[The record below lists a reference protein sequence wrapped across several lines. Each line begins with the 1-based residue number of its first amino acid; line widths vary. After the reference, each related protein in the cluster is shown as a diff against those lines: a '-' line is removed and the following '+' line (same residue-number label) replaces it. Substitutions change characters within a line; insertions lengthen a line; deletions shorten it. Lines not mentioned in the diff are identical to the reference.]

1 MNRRRPPQAQ
11 RPRAWFVGEVPDFR
25 RRGLWLVLAFAA
37 MALAV
42 LGRLVQV
49 QVFQGHVLAAAARA
63 QHTSD
68 ITLTGNRGLILDRSG
83 RVLVS
88 NRSVYDVFVD
98 PSLVDTTQ
106 RYGVATK
113 VGAVLGIAPATVLRA
128 LQQRNQ
134 FDYIAKAVSPDVN
147 QRLQALDFPGV
158 GTIPTQQRVYN
169 PSPLPGDSFASNLLG
184 YVSHDGQGQY
194 GLEQYYNSVLT
205 GTPGH
210 EANLTDLLG
219 NPIVLGGE
227 QKVDAK
233 SGANL
238 QLGLDSQ
245 IQYWA
250 ELALARGVAEAQA
263 VSGTLMMMDT
273 HTGAIRAWAQ
283 YPSYD
288 ANTYGN
294 GNVAD
299 FRDLAVS
306 QPYEPGSVMKVLTFA
321 GALDHGAM
329 TPNTVINEQQSVVD
343 GFLIHDWDDR
353 SHGSVTMQRVLDL
366 SLNNGA
372 MKAEQMEGQ
381 DPFYANMLGFG
392 IGAPTGV
399 DLAGEVNDPLPPQSR
414 WGALSYAEASFGQGI
429 VATPIEMLSAVN
441 AVANGGVWVQPHAV
455 DSTVDPNTGKTT
467 PFSPRSR
474 RVMNASAAATLSQMM
489 VGVVDDQGGEG
500 SMARI
505 PGYKGEIAGK
515 TGTASVAENGHYGNN
530 VIASFAGFM
539 PVKNPQFT
547 MMVIMNR
554 PQTTSQPHFGAN
566 LAAPVWK
573 NVAQVIIDQW
583 RIQP

>member
-1 MNRRRPPQAQ
+1 
-11 RPRAWFVGEVPDFR
+11 
-25 RRGLWLVLAFAA
+25 
-37 MALAV
+37 MAVAV

-49 QVFQGHVLAAAARA
+49 QVFQSNVLAAAARA

-68 ITLTGNRGLILDRSG
+68 ITLTGNRGLILDRTG

-98 PSLVDTTQ
+98 PALVDTTQ
-106 RYGVATK
+106 RYDVATK

-128 LQQRNQ
+128 LQRKNQ
-134 FDYIAKAVSPDVN
+134 FDYVAKAVSPDVN
-147 QRLQALDFPGV
+147 QRLQALNYPGV

-169 PSPLPGDSFASNLLG
+169 PSPVPGESFASNLLG
-184 YVSHDGQGQY
+184 YVDADGQGQY
-194 GLEQYYNSVLT
+194 GIEQYYNSLL
-205 GTPGH
+205 GGSPGH

-227 QKVDAK
+227 RKVDAK
-233 SGANL
+233 SGDNL

-263 VSGTLMMMDT
+263 VSGTLMIMDT

-288 ANTYGN
+288 ADAYGT

-306 QPYEPGSVMKVLTFA
+306 QPYEPGSVMKVVTFA
-321 GALDHGAM
+321 GGLNNGAI
-329 TPNTVINEQQSVVD
+329 TPSTVINEQQTVID

-353 SHGSVTMQRVLDL
+353 SHGNVTMQRVLDL

-372 MKAEQMEGQ
+372 IKVQQMEGQ

-392 IGAPTGV
+392 IGSPTGI
-399 DLAGEVNDPLPPQSR
+399 DLAGEVNDPLPAQSG
-414 WGALSYAEASFGQGI
+414 WGTLSYAEASFGQGV
-429 VATPIEMLSAVN
+429 VATPVEMLTAVN

-455 DSTVDPNTGKTT
+455 DSIVDPNTGKTT
-467 PFSPRSR
+467 SFTPRTR
-474 RVMNASAAATLSQMM
+474 RVMSASAAATLSQMM
-489 VGVVDDQGGEG
+489 VGVVDDPGGEG
-500 SMARI
+500 YLAKI
-505 PGYKGEIAGK
+505 PGYKGHIAGK
-515 TGTASVAENGHYGNN
+515 TGTASVAENGHYGND
-530 VIASFAGFM
+530 VTASFVGFM
-539 PVKNPQFT
+539 PVKDPQFT
-547 MMVIMNR
+547 MMVVLNR
-554 PQTTSQPHFGAN
+554 PQTSQPRFGAT

-573 NVAQVIIDQW
+573 NVAQVLIDQW

>member
-1 MNRRRPPQAQ
+1 
-11 RPRAWFVGEVPDFR
+11 
-25 RRGLWLVLAFAA
+25 
-37 MALAV
+37 MAVAV

-49 QVFQGHVLAAAARA
+49 QVFQSNVLAAAARA

-98 PSLVDTTQ
+98 PALVDAAQ
-106 RYGVATK
+106 RYDVATK

-128 LQQRNQ
+128 LQQKNQ
-134 FDYIAKAVSPDVN
+134 FDYVAKSVSPDVN
-147 QRLQALDFPGV
+147 QRLQALNYPGV
-158 GTIPTQQRVYN
+158 GTIPNQQRVYN
-169 PSPLPGDSFASNLLG
+169 PSPVPGESFASNLLG
-184 YVSHDGQGQY
+184 YVDADGQGQY
-194 GLEQYYNSVLT
+194 GIEQYYNSVLS
-205 GTPGH
+205 GSPGH

-233 SGANL
+233 SGDNL

-263 VSGTLMMMDT
+263 VSGTLMIMDT

-288 ANTYGN
+288 ADTYGT

-306 QPYEPGSVMKVLTFA
+306 QPYEPGSVMKVVTFA
-321 GALDHGAM
+321 GGLNTGTI
-329 TPNTVINEQQSVVD
+329 TPSTVINEQQTVID
-343 GFLIHDWDDR
+343 GGLIHDWDNR
-353 SHGSVTMQRVLDL
+353 SHGYVTMQRVLDL

-372 MKAEQMEGQ
+372 IKVQQMEGQ

-392 IGAPTGV
+392 IGSPTGV
-399 DLAGEVNDPLPPQSR
+399 DLYGEVNDPMPPQSG
-414 WGALSYAEASFGQGI
+414 WDVLSYAEASFGQGV
-429 VATPIEMLSAVN
+429 VATPVEMLTAVN

-455 DSTVDPNTGKTT
+455 DSIVDPNTGKTT
-467 PFSPRSR
+467 SFTPRTR
-474 RVMNASAAATLSQMM
+474 RVMSASAAATLSQMM
-489 VGVVDDQGGEG
+489 VGVVDDPGGEG
-500 SMARI
+500 YLAKI

-515 TGTASVAENGHYGNN
+515 TGTASVAENGHYGND
-530 VIASFAGFM
+530 VTASFVGFM

-547 MMVIMNR
+547 MMVVLNR
-554 PQTTSQPHFGAN
+554 PQTSQPRFGAT

-573 NVAQVIIDQW
+573 NVAQVLIDQW

>member
-1 MNRRRPPQAQ
+1 MNRRRQPQAQ

-37 MALAV
+37 MAIAV

-49 QVFQGHVLAAAARA
+49 QVFQGQVLAAAARA

-68 ITLTGNRGLILDRSG
+68 ITLTGNRGLILDRTG

-98 PSLVDTTQ
+98 PSLVDTSQ
-106 RYGVATK
+106 RYDVATK
-113 VGAVLGIAPATVLRA
+113 AGAVLGIAPATVLRA
-128 LQQRNQ
+128 LQQKNQ

-147 QRLQALDFPGV
+147 QRLQALNYPGV

-169 PSPLPGDSFASNLLG
+169 PSPLPGQSFAANMLG
-184 YVSHDGQGQY
+184 YVDTDGQGQY
-194 GLEQYYNSVLT
+194 GIEQYYNSLLS

-227 QKVDAK
+227 QKVAAK
-233 SGANL
+233 SGDNL

-263 VSGTLMMMDT
+263 VSGTLMIMDT

-283 YPSYD
+283 YPSYNAD
-288 ANTYGN
+288 TYGS

-306 QPYEPGSVMKVLTFA
+306 QPYEPGSVMKVVTFA
-321 GALDHGAM
+321 GGLNTGAI
-329 TPNTVINEQQSVVD
+329 TPSTVINEQQTVID
-343 GFLIHDWDDR
+343 GYLIHDWDSR
-353 SHGSVTMQRVLDL
+353 SHGNVTMQRVLDL

-372 MKAEQMEGQ
+372 IKVQQMEGQ

-392 IGAPTGV
+392 IGSPTGV
-399 DLAGEVNDPLPPQSR
+399 DLYGEVSDPLPPQSG
-414 WGALSYAEASFGQGI
+414 WGVLNYAEASFGQGI
-429 VATPIEMLSAVN
+429 VATPVEMLSAVN

-455 DSTVDPNTGKTT
+455 DSIVDPNTGKTT
-467 PFSPRSR
+467 AFTPRTR
-474 RVMNASAAATLSQMM
+474 RVMSASAAATLSQMM
-489 VGVVDDQGGEG
+489 VGVVDDPGGEG
-500 SMARI
+500 YLAKI
-505 PGYKGEIAGK
+505 PGYKGQIAGK
-515 TGTASVAENGHYGNN
+515 TGTASVAENGHYGND
-530 VIASFAGFM
+530 VTASFVGFM

-547 MMVIMNR
+547 MMVVLNR
-554 PQTTSQPHFGAN
+554 PQTSQPRFGAT

-573 NVAQVIIDQW
+573 DVAQVIIDQW
-583 RIQP
+583 RIEP

>member
-1 MNRRRPPQAQ
+1 MNRRRQPQAP

-37 MALAV
+37 MAIAV

-49 QVFQGHVLAAAARA
+49 QVFQSHVLAAAARA

-68 ITLTGNRGLILDRSG
+68 ITLTGNRGLILDRTG

-106 RYGVATK
+106 RYDVATK

-128 LQQRNQ
+128 LQQKNQ

-147 QRLQALDFPGV
+147 QRLQALNYPGV

-169 PSPLPGDSFASNLLG
+169 PSPLPGQSFAANLLG
-184 YVSHDGQGQY
+184 YVDTGGQGQY
-194 GLEQYYNSVLT
+194 GVEQYYNSLLS
-205 GTPGH
+205 GAAGH

-227 QKVDAK
+227 QKVAAK
-233 SGANL
+233 SGDNL

-263 VSGTLMMMDT
+263 VSGTLMIMDT
-273 HTGAIRAWAQ
+273 HTGALRAWAQ
-283 YPSYD
+283 YPSYNAD
-288 ANTYGN
+288 TYGS

-306 QPYEPGSVMKVLTFA
+306 QPYEPGSVMKVVTFA
-321 GALDHGAM
+321 GGLNSGAI
-329 TPNTVINEQQSVVD
+329 TPSTVINEQQTVID
-343 GFLIHDWDDR
+343 GYLIHDWDSR
-353 SHGSVTMQRVLDL
+353 SHGNVTMQRVLDL

-372 MKAEQMEGQ
+372 IKVQQMEGQ

-392 IGAPTGV
+392 IGSPTGI
-399 DLAGEVNDPLPPQSR
+399 DLAGEVNDPLPPQPG
-414 WGALSYAEASFGQGI
+414 WGVLSYAEASFGQGI
-429 VATPIEMLSAVN
+429 VATPVEMLSAVN

-455 DSTVDPNTGKTT
+455 DSIVDPNTGKTT
-467 PFSPRSR
+467 SFAPRTR
-474 RVMNASAAATLSQMM
+474 RVMSASAAATLSQMM
-489 VGVVDDQGGEG
+489 VGVVDDPGGEG
-500 SMARI
+500 YLAKI
-505 PGYKGEIAGK
+505 PGYKGQIAGK
-515 TGTASVAENGHYGNN
+515 TGTASVAENGHYGND
-530 VIASFAGFM
+530 VTASFVGFM

-547 MMVIMNR
+547 MMVVLNR
-554 PQTTSQPHFGAN
+554 PQTSQPRFGAT

-573 NVAQVIIDQW
+573 NVAQVLIDQW
-583 RIQP
+583 RIEP

>member
-37 MALAV
+37 MAIAV

-49 QVFQGHVLAAAARA
+49 QVFQSNVLAAAARA

-68 ITLTGNRGLILDRSG
+68 ITLSGSRGLILDRTG

-98 PSLVDTTQ
+98 PSLVDATQ

-128 LQQRNQ
+128 LQQKNQ

-147 QRLQALDFPGV
+147 QRLQALNYPGV

-169 PSPLPGDSFASNLLG
+169 PSPLPGVSFASNLLG
-184 YVSHDGQGQY
+184 YVDTDGQGQY
-194 GLEQYYNSVLT
+194 GVEQYYNSLLS

-219 NPIVLGGE
+219 NPIVLGGG

-233 SGANL
+233 SGDNL
-238 QLGLDSQ
+238 ELGLDSQ

-250 ELALARGVAEAQA
+250 ELALARGVAQAQA
-263 VSGTLMMMDT
+263 VSGTLMIMDT

-288 ANTYGN
+288 ADTYGN
-294 GNVAD
+294 GIVAN

-306 QPYEPGSVMKVLTFA
+306 QPYEPGSVMKVVTFA
-321 GALDHGAM
+321 GGLNNGAI
-329 TPNTVINEQQSVVD
+329 TPQTTINEQQTVID

-353 SHGSVTMQRVLDL
+353 SHGTVTMQRVLDL

-372 MKAEQMEGQ
+372 IKVQQMEGQ

-392 IGAPTGV
+392 IGSPTGV
-399 DLAGEVNDPLPPQSR
+399 DLAGEVNDPLPPQSG
-414 WGALSYAEASFGQGI
+414 WGTLSYAEASFGQGI
-429 VATPIEMLSAVN
+429 VATPLEMLSAVN

-455 DSTVDPNTGKTT
+455 DSIIDPSTGKTT
-467 PFSPRSR
+467 ALTPRTR
-474 RVMNASAAATLSQMM
+474 RVMTASAAATLSQMM
-489 VGVVDDQGGEG
+489 VGVVDDPGAEG
-500 SMARI
+500 YMAQI
-505 PGYKGEIAGK
+505 PGYKGQIAGK
-515 TGTASVAENGHYGNN
+515 TGTASVAENGHYGND
-530 VIASFAGFM
+530 VTASFVGFM

-547 MMVIMNR
+547 MMVVLNR
-554 PQTTSQPHFGAN
+554 PQTSQPRFGAT